1 MLKGLQGCIYAVPS
15 LTEAVSWYARVFETS
30 PQRESSR
37 AAEFWIDGFQLI
49 LVPQTGETSH
59 LQCGVTAC
67 WGVTDLSAE
76 IERIKAIG
84 ATLVEPEHC
93 LMEGLMQATLLDPF
107 GNRLG
112 LIAKQ

>member
-15 LTEAVSWYARVFETS
+15 LAEAVSWYSKVFETS

-37 AAEFWIDGFQLI
+37 AVEFWIDGFQLI

-59 LQCGVTAC
+59 MQGGVTAC
-67 WGVTDLSAE
+67 WGVTDLAAE
-76 IERIKAIG
+76 VERVQALG
-84 ATLVEPEHC
+84 ATLIEPAHC
-93 LMEGLMQATLLDPF
+93 LLEGLVQVTLLDPY

-112 LIAKQ
+112 LVTKQ